1 MIRYRNLGT
10 IRRSGHHL
18 RVMSIAALAAT
29 GGGTRWLSA
38 GAAVGV
44 GAGPALLGRSIRER
58 TT

>member
-1 MIRYRNLGT
+1 M

-18 RVMSIAALAAT
+18 RVMSIASLAAT

-38 GAAVGV
+38 GAAVGL
-44 GAGPALLGRSIRER
+44 GAARALLGYAIRER

>member
-1 MIRYRNLGT
+1 MIRYRNLGA

-38 GAAVGV
+38 GAAVGL
-44 GAGPALLGRSIRER
+44 GAGPALLGHATRER
-58 TT
+58 AT